1 MDRIFTRKDLS
12 ITGCLVSGVL
22 CGIPLLGIFLG
33 FSCLSQKVSACSY
46 YGGKYSLVLILVILI
61 TIPVYTITGVMLCT
75 HGMWFLAWPGMAL
88 VSFIALRVLAIFE
101 LKILDR
107 LDVQEA

>member
-1 MDRIFTRKDLS
+1 MDRVFTRKDLS
-12 ITGCLVSGVL
+12 VAGCLVSGVL
-22 CGIPLLGIFLG
+22 CGIPLLGILFG
-33 FSCLSQKVSACSY
+33 FSCFSQKVSACSY
-46 YGGKYSLVLILVILI
+46 YGGKYSIFLILVMLI

-88 VSFIALRVLAIFE
+88 VSFFALRVLAVYE

-107 LDVQEA
+107 LDAQAA